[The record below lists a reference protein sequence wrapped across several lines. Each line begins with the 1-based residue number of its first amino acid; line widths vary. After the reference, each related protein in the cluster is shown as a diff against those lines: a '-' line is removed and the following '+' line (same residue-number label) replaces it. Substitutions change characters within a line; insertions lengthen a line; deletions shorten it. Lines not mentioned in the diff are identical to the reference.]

1 MEIIILPSKEDCA
14 KLGGQLI
21 FNLVKDNPESVLGL
35 ATGSTPVPLYEELIR
50 LHKENNLSFSNV
62 TSFNLDEYIGL
73 SKNHPCSYRYFMQ
86 EQLFDSVDINFNS
99 THVPNG
105 LAEDIQAECEAYEQS
120 ILDAGGIDLQILGIG
135 SDGHIGFNE
144 PCSSLSSR
152 TRMKTLTGET
162 IKDNARFF
170 ESENDVP
177 RHCITMGVGTIL
189 DTKSVLLFAF
199 GEGKSDVISKA
210 IEGPISSMVPA
221 SALQLHPNV
230 KVILD
235 EPAASKLVNID
246 YYNEVYANRPS
257 S

>member
-1 MEIIILPSKEDCA
+1 MKFHKYHALGNDYLVLDPKNFEKVPSSEA
-14 KLGGQLI
+14 
-21 FNLVKDNPESVLGL
+21 
-35 ATGSTPVPLYEELIR
+35 IR
-50 LHKENNLSFSNV
+50 RICHRN
-62 TSFNLDEYIGL
+62 
-73 SKNHPCSYRYFMQ
+73 
-86 EQLFDSVDINFNS
+86 
-99 THVPNG
+99 
-105 LAEDIQAECEAYEQS
+105 
-120 ILDAGGIDLQILGIG
+120 LGIG

-221 SALQLHPNV
+221 SALQLHPKV

-246 YYNEVYANRPS
+246 YYKEVYANRPS

>member
-21 FNLVKDNPESVLGL
+21 FNLVKDNPECVLGL

-62 TSFNLDEYIGL
+62 TSFNLDEYVGL

-105 LAEDIQAECEAYEQS
+105 LADDIQAECEAYEQS

-170 ESENDVP
+170 ESENEVP
-177 RHCITMGVGTIL
+177 RHSITMGVGTIL

-210 IEGPISSMVPA
+210 IEGPIS
-221 SALQLHPNV
+221 
-230 KVILD
+230 
-235 EPAASKLVNID
+235 
-246 YYNEVYANRPS
+246 
-257 S
+257 

>member
-21 FNLVKDNPESVLGL
+21 FNLVKDNPECVLGL
-35 ATGSTPVPLYEELIR
+35 ATGSTPVSLYKELIR
-50 LHKENNLSFSNV
+50 LHKENDLSFFNV

-73 SKNHPCSYRYFMQ
+73 SGDHPCSYRYFMQ
-86 EQLFDSVDINFNS
+86 EQLFDSVDINLKS

-105 LAEDIQAECEAYEQS
+105 LANNIEAECDSYEQS
-120 ILDAGGIDLQILGIG
+120 ILEVGGIDLQILGIG

-170 ESENDVP
+170 ETEDDVP

-199 GEGKSDVISKA
+199 GEGKSDIIAKA
-210 IEGPISSMVPA
+210 VEGPISSMVPA
-221 SALQLHPNV
+221 SALQLHPKV

-235 EPAASKLVNID
+235 DAAASKLVNID
-246 YYNEVYANRPS
+246 YYKEVYANRP
-257 S
+257 

>member
-1 MEIIILPSKEDCA
+1 
-14 KLGGQLI
+14 
-21 FNLVKDNPESVLGL
+21 
-35 ATGSTPVPLYEELIR
+35 
-50 LHKENNLSFSNV
+50 
-62 TSFNLDEYIGL
+62 
-73 SKNHPCSYRYFMQ
+73 MQ
-86 EQLFDSVDINFNS
+86 EQLFDSVDINLKS

-105 LAEDIQAECEAYEQS
+105 LANNIEAECDSYEQS
-120 ILDAGGIDLQILGIG
+120 ILEVGGIDLQILGIG

-170 ESENDVP
+170 ETEDDVP

-199 GEGKSDVISKA
+199 GEGKSDIIAKA
-210 IEGPISSMVPA
+210 VEGPISSMVPA
-221 SALQLHPNV
+221 SALQLHPKV

-235 EPAASKLVNID
+235 DAAASKLVNID
-246 YYNEVYANRPS
+246 YYKEVYANRP
-257 S
+257 

>member
-1 MEIIILPSKEDCA
+1 MEVIILPSKEDCA

-21 FNLVKDNPESVLGL
+21 FDLVKDNPECVLGL

-50 LHKENNLSFSNV
+50 LHEENNLSFSNV

-86 EQLFDSVDINFNS
+86 KQFFDSVDINFNS

-105 LAEDIQAECEAYEQS
+105 LADDIQAECEAYEQS

-221 SALQLHPNV
+221 SALQLHPKV

-235 EPAASKLVNID
+235 EPAATKLVNID
-246 YYNEVYANRPS
+246 YYKEVYANRPS

>member
-21 FNLVKDNPESVLGL
+21 FNLVKDNPECVLGL

-199 GEGKSDVISKA
+199 GEGKSDIIAKA
-210 IEGPISSMVPA
+210 VEGPISSMVPA
-221 SALQLHPNV
+221 SALQLHPKV

-235 EPAASKLVNID
+235 DAAASKLVNID
-246 YYNEVYANRPS
+246 YYKEVYANRP
-257 S
+257 

>member
-1 MEIIILPSKEDCA
+1 M
-14 KLGGQLI
+14 
-21 FNLVKDNPESVLGL
+21 
-35 ATGSTPVPLYEELIR
+35 
-50 LHKENNLSFSNV
+50 
-62 TSFNLDEYIGL
+62 
-73 SKNHPCSYRYFMQ
+73 
-86 EQLFDSVDINFNS
+86 
-99 THVPNG
+99 
-105 LAEDIQAECEAYEQS
+105 ECEAYEQS
-120 ILDAGGIDLQILGIG
+120 ILDASGIDLQILGIG

-221 SALQLHPNV
+221 SALQLHPKV

-246 YYNEVYANRPS
+246 YYKEVYANRPS

>member
-177 RHCITMGVGTIL
+177 RHCITMGVVTIL

-199 GEGKSDVISKA
+199 GEGKSDIIAKA
-210 IEGPISSMVPA
+210 VEGPISSMVPA
-221 SALQLHPNV
+221 SALQLHPKV

-235 EPAASKLVNID
+235 DAAASKLVNID
-246 YYNEVYANRPS
+246 YYKEVYANRP
-257 S
+257 

>member
-21 FNLVKDNPESVLGL
+21 FNLVKDNPECVLGL

-170 ESENDVP
+170 ESENEVP

-199 GEGKSDVISKA
+199 GAGKSDIIAKA
-210 IEGPISSMVPA
+210 VEGPISSMVPA
-221 SALQLHPNV
+221 SALQLHPKV

-235 EPAASKLVNID
+235 DAAASKLVNID
-246 YYNEVYANRPS
+246 YYKEVYANRP
-257 S
+257 

>member
-21 FNLVKDNPESVLGL
+21 FNLVKDNPECVLGL

-50 LHKENNLSFSNV
+50 LHKEDNLSFSNV

-86 EQLFDSVDINFNS
+86 EQLFNSVDINFNS

-105 LAEDIQAECEAYEQS
+105 LADDIQVECEAYEQS

-189 DTKSVLLFAF
+189 DTKSVLLFALGGGNQMSF
-199 GEGKSDVISKA
+199 A
-210 IEGPISSMVPA
+210 
-221 SALQLHPNV
+221 
-230 KVILD
+230 
-235 EPAASKLVNID
+235 
-246 YYNEVYANRPS
+246 
-257 S
+257 

>member
-1 MEIIILPSKEDCA
+1 MEVIILPSKEDCA

-21 FNLVKDNPESVLGL
+21 FNLVKDNPECVLGL

-105 LAEDIQAECEAYEQS
+105 LVDDIQAECEAYEQS

-221 SALQLHPNV
+221 SALQLHPKV
-230 KVILD
+230 KVLSLIH
-235 EPAASKLVNID
+235 I
-246 YYNEVYANRPS
+246 
-257 S
+257 

>member
-1 MEIIILPSKEDCA
+1 MS
-14 KLGGQLI
+14 
-21 FNLVKDNPESVLGL
+21 
-35 ATGSTPVPLYEELIR
+35 LYKELIR
-50 LHKENNLSFSNV
+50 LHKENDLSFSNV

-73 SKNHPCSYRYFMQ
+73 SGDHPCSYRYFMQ
-86 EQLFDSVDINFNS
+86 EQLFDSVDINLKS

-105 LAEDIQAECEAYEQS
+105 LANNIEAECDSYEQS
-120 ILDAGGIDLQILGIG
+120 ISEVGGIDLQILGIG

-170 ESENDVP
+170 ETEDDVP

-199 GEGKSDVISKA
+199 GEGKSDIIAKA
-210 IEGPISSMVPA
+210 VEGPISSMVPA
-221 SALQLHPNV
+221 SALQLHPKV

-235 EPAASKLVNID
+235 DAAASKLVNID
-246 YYNEVYANRPS
+246 YYKEVYANRT
-257 S
+257 

>member
-1 MEIIILPSKEDCA
+1 MEVIILPSEKDCA
-14 KLGGQLI
+14 KLGGQFI
-21 FNLVKDNPESVLGL
+21 FDLVKENPACVLGL
-35 ATGSTPVPLYEELIR
+35 ATGSTPVSLYKELIR
-50 LHKENNLSFSNV
+50 LHKENDLSFFNV

-73 SKNHPCSYRYFMQ
+73 SGDHPCSYRYFMQ
-86 EQLFDSVDINFNS
+86 EQLFDSVDINLKS

-105 LAEDIQAECEAYEQS
+105 LANNIEAECDSYEQS
-120 ILDAGGIDLQILGIG
+120 ILEVGGIDLQILGIG

-170 ESENDVP
+170 ETEDDVP

-199 GEGKSDVISKA
+199 GEGKSDIIAKA
-210 IEGPISSMVPA
+210 VEGPISSMVPA
-221 SALQLHPNV
+221 SALQLHPKV

-235 EPAASKLVNID
+235 DAAASKLVNID
-246 YYNEVYANRPS
+246 YYKEVYANRP
-257 S
+257 

>member
-21 FNLVKDNPESVLGL
+21 FNLVKDNPECVLGL

-199 GEGKSDVISKA
+199 GEGKSDIIAKA
-210 IEGPISSMVPA
+210 VEGPISSMVPA
-221 SALQLHPNV
+221 SALQLHPKV

-235 EPAASKLVNID
+235 DAAASKLVNID
-246 YYNEVYANRPS
+246 YYKEVYANRT
-257 S
+257 

>member
-1 MEIIILPSKEDCA
+1 MEVIILPSEKDCA

-21 FNLVKDNPESVLGL
+21 FDLVKENPACVLGL
-35 ATGSTPVPLYEELIR
+35 ATGSTPVSLYKELIR
-50 LHKENNLSFSNV
+50 LHKENDLSFSNV

-73 SKNHPCSYRYFMQ
+73 SGDHPCSYRYFMQ
-86 EQLFDSVDINFNS
+86 EQLFDSVDINLKS

-105 LAEDIQAECEAYEQS
+105 LANNIQAECESYEQS
-120 ILDAGGIDLQILGIG
+120 ISEVGGIDLQILGIG

-170 ESENDVP
+170 ETEDDVP
-177 RHCITMGVGTIL
+177 RHCITMGGGTIL

-199 GEGKSDVISKA
+199 GEGKSDIISKA
-210 IEGPISSMVPA
+210 VEGPISSMVPA
-221 SALQLHPNV
+221 SALQLHPKV

-235 EPAASKLVNID
+235 DAAASKLVNID
-246 YYNEVYANRPS
+246 YYKEVYANRP
-257 S
+257 

>member
-21 FNLVKDNPESVLGL
+21 FNLVKDNPECVLGL
-35 ATGSTPVPLYEELIR
+35 ATGSTPVPLYQELIR

-105 LAEDIQAECEAYEQS
+105 LADDIQAECEAYEKS

-221 SALQLHPNV
+221 SALQLHPKV
-230 KVILD
+230 K
-235 EPAASKLVNID
+235 
-246 YYNEVYANRPS
+246 
-257 S
+257 

>member
-21 FNLVKDNPESVLGL
+21 FNLVKDNPECVLGL

-50 LHKENNLSFSNV
+50 LHQENNLSFSNV

-105 LAEDIQAECEAYEQS
+105 LADDIQAECEAYEQS

-144 PCSSLSSR
+144 PCSSLGSR

-221 SALQLHPNV
+221 SALQLHPRV

-235 EPAASKLVNID
+235 EPAALSLIHI
-246 YYNEVYANRPS
+246 
-257 S
+257 